1 MNGRGAIS
9 CFGITLTNLYRG
21 FITPGI
27 ILLLSDTIN
36 GVKFHMI
43 IIGELLN
50 STRKQIRQAI
60 EKRDADTIRG
70 IALAQAVAGAD
81 YLDVNAGALA
91 DQELEALEWMIG
103 IVRESTDKPL
113 CIDSPRPEALA
124 LGCRLAGDGPILI
137 NSISAEKARYE
148 EVLPLIVKHR
158 AGVVALA
165 MDDEGLLED
174 DERMFSVAS
183 HLVEDLAA
191 AGVEHDR
198 IFLDPLVRP
207 VATGSHYGNLALD
220 LIGRIRG
227 TFPGIHLSCGLS
239 NVSFG
244 LPERRLVNRAFLM
257 LCMARG
263 LNAAIMDPTDQM
275 LMGEMRAAEALL
287 GRDEY
292 CMNYIAA
299 SRSGNLGL

>member
-1 MNGRGAIS
+1 
-9 CFGITLTNLYRG
+9 
-21 FITPGI
+21 
-27 ILLLSDTIN
+27 
-36 GVKFHMI
+36 MI

-50 STRKQIRQAI
+50 STRRQIRQAI

-70 IALAQAVAGAD
+70 IALAQAIAGAD

-103 IVRESTDKPL
+103 IVREATDKPL

-124 LGCRLAGDGPILI
+124 LGCRLAGEGPILI

-174 DERMFSVAS
+174 GERMFSVAR
-183 HLVEDLAA
+183 HLVENLAA
-191 AGVEHDR
+191 AGVEQDR

-227 TFPGIHLSCGLS
+227 TFPNIHLSCGLS

-263 LNAAIMDPTDQM
+263 LDAAIMDPTDQT

-299 SRSGNLGL
+299 ARSGNLGL